1 MRKYSLF
8 ALVHGLALLVAGLGV
23 ASTAQVSKYDC
34 CYPGSPCCFVGS
46 PCCEGNAADCC
57 YPGSPCCF
65 VGSPCCEGN
74 AADCCYP
81 GSPCCF
87 VGSPCCEGASMT
99 ANSPTTTAGC
109 CGQAADAP
117 GTGTCCGT
125 AGCCAR

>member
-1 MRKYSLF
+1 MREYSLF
-8 ALVHGLALLVAGLGV
+8 ALAHGLELLVAGLGV

-34 CYPGSPCCFVGS
+34 CYPGSPCCFVGL
-46 PCCEGNAADCC
+46 
-57 YPGSPCCF
+57 
-65 VGSPCCEGN
+65 
-74 AADCCYP
+74 
-81 GSPCCF
+81 
-87 VGSPCCEGASMT
+87 PCCEGASMT

>member
-46 PCCEGNAADCC
+46 PCCEG
-57 YPGSPCCF
+57 
-65 VGSPCCEGN
+65 
-74 AADCCYP
+74 
-81 GSPCCF
+81 
-87 VGSPCCEGASMT
+87 ASTT

>member
-65 VGSPCCEGN
+65 VGSPCCEG
-74 AADCCYP
+74 
-81 GSPCCF
+81 
-87 VGSPCCEGASMT
+87 ASTT